1 MRDGTEAA
9 AVGGDRGAAHR
20 RRFRILA
27 VVWVSYLL
35 VYLARL
41 SVGPL
46 SPFLKDAFDLSN
58 AQVGALMSATALT
71 YAPTLIAAG
80 WLVDRVGV
88 RRMLAAGTLI
98 ASLCVL
104 TLFLAPSYWVVLG
117 LLALSGIGA
126 GCIYPSAVR
135 AVLLWFPVGERATAI
150 GVNQTAINISGIF
163 GAVTL
168 PAIAVRLGWE
178 YGFLAVGALGL
189 AVFAVAVLGYRDP
202 PGGDGA
208 PRAAASG
215 AHAGPPTGPGAPA
228 SVTGGASAPSLASAP
243 PPAGLQT
250 LLAARDVRLLALVG
264 FFLGVV
270 EYSALAHLVLY
281 LKSEF
286 LLTAVAAGAVLAL
299 AEASGAIGKPV
310 SGLVSDRRLGGRRRP
325 ALLAMAA
332 LALVACLALAAF
344 GADLGAAVYVVVAL
358 LGLSAIGWGG
368 LFGTAAGEIGGR
380 AAAGQVAGL
389 TAAAV
394 NVGVFV
400 GPPGFGALVD
410 LTGSYA
416 LAWLTLAVSCVA
428 AMGCIWLL
436 DEPRELC
443 PEPAACEV
451 PFDEL

>member
-1 MRDGTEAA
+1 
-9 AVGGDRGAAHR
+9 
-20 RRFRILA
+20 
-27 VVWVSYLL
+27 
-35 VYLARL
+35 
-41 SVGPL
+41 
-46 SPFLKDAFDLSN
+46 
-58 AQVGALMSATALT
+58 MSATALT

-104 TLFLAPSYWVVLG
+104 TLFLAPSYRVLLG

-150 GVNQTAINISGIF
+150 GVNQTAINISGIL

-168 PAIAVRLGWE
+168 PVIAVGLGWRA
-178 YGFLAVGALGL
+178 GFLAVGALGL
-189 AVFAVAVLGYRDP
+189 VVFAVAALGYQDP
-202 PGGDGA
+202 PGHDVSL
-208 PRAAASG
+208 RAAA
-215 AHAGPPTGPGAPA
+215 AGGTAPSPAPGPAPA
-228 SVTGGASAPSLASAP
+228 AL
-243 PPAGLQT
+243 LT
-250 LLAARDVRLLALVG
+250 LLASRDVRLLALVG

-281 LKSEF
+281 LRSEF

-299 AEASGAIGKPV
+299 AEASGAVGKPV

-332 LALVACLALAAF
+332 LAFAACLTLAAF

-394 NVGVFV
+394 NVGVFA

-410 LTGSYA
+410 LTGSYT
-416 LAWLTLAVSCVA
+416 LAWLSLAASCVA
-428 AMGCIWLL
+428 AMGCVRLL

-443 PEPAACEV
+443 QEPEVCEV

>member
-1 MRDGTEAA
+1 PRRSTRRARARAA
-9 AVGGDRGAAHR
+9 RSPAPVRRPAAPPAR
-20 RRFRILA
+20 RR
-27 VVWVSYLL
+27 
-35 VYLARL
+35 
-41 SVGPL
+41 
-46 SPFLKDAFDLSN
+46 
-58 AQVGALMSATALT
+58 
-71 YAPTLIAAG
+71 
-80 WLVDRVGV
+80 
-88 RRMLAAGTLI
+88 
-98 ASLCVL
+98 
-104 TLFLAPSYWVVLG
+104 PS
-117 LLALSGIGA
+117 
-126 GCIYPSAVR
+126 R
-135 AVLLWFPVGERATAI
+135 
-150 GVNQTAINISGIF
+150 N
-163 GAVTL
+163 
-168 PAIAVRLGWE
+168 
-178 YGFLAVGALGL
+178 
-189 AVFAVAVLGYRDP
+189 
-202 PGGDGA
+202 
-208 PRAAASG
+208 
-215 AHAGPPTGPGAPA
+215 
-228 SVTGGASAPSLASAP
+228 
-243 PPAGLQT
+243 
-250 LLAARDVRLLALVG
+250 RLLRLFALVG

-299 AEASGAIGKPV
+299 AEASGAVGKPV
-310 SGLVSDRRLGGRRRP
+310 SGLVSDRRLGGRRRL

-428 AMGCIWLL
+428 AIGCIWLL

-443 PEPAACEV
+443 PQPEVCAV

>member
-1 MRDGTEAA
+1 
-9 AVGGDRGAAHR
+9 
-20 RRFRILA
+20 
-27 VVWVSYLL
+27 
-35 VYLARL
+35 
-41 SVGPL
+41 
-46 SPFLKDAFDLSN
+46 
-58 AQVGALMSATALT
+58 MSATALT
-71 YAPTLIAAG
+71 YAPTLIGAG

-104 TLFLAPSYWVVLG
+104 TLFLAPSYWVLLA
-117 LLALSGIGA
+117 LLALSGVGA

-150 GVNQTAINISGIF
+150 GVNQTAINISGIL

-168 PAIAVRLGWE
+168 PVIAVGLGWE

-202 PGGDGA
+202 PEDGGA
-208 PRAAASG
+208 PRAVVADAERKAPGAAPVE
-215 AHAGPPTGPGAPA
+215 AAGPPTGSGAAAGIPAGAPA
-228 SVTGGASAPSLASAP
+228 SALAPARTGL
-243 PPAGLQT
+243 LT
-250 LLAARDVRLLALVG
+250 LLATRDVWLLALVG
-264 FFLGVV
+264 LFLGVV

-299 AEASGAIGKPV
+299 AEASGAVGKPL
-310 SGLVSDRRLGGRRRP
+310 SGLFSDRRLGGRRRP
-325 ALLAMAA
+325 ALMTMAA

-443 PEPAACEV
+443 PEPEVCEV

>member
-1 MRDGTEAA
+1 
-9 AVGGDRGAAHR
+9 
-20 RRFRILA
+20 
-27 VVWVSYLL
+27 
-35 VYLARL
+35 
-41 SVGPL
+41 
-46 SPFLKDAFDLSN
+46 
-58 AQVGALMSATALT
+58 MSATALT

-88 RRMLAAGTLI
+88 RRMLAAGTFI

-104 TLFLAPSYWVVLG
+104 TLFLAPSYRVLLG

-150 GVNQTAINISGIF
+150 GVNQTAINISGIL

-168 PAIAVRLGWE
+168 PVIAVGLGWQA
-178 YGFLAVGALGL
+178 GFLAVGALGL
-189 AVFAVAVLGYRDP
+189 VVFAVAALGYHDP
-202 PGGDGA
+202 PGHDGSLPA
-208 PRAAASG
+208 
-215 AHAGPPTGPGAPA
+215 APA
-228 SVTGGASAPSLASAP
+228 GATAPSPVPAP
-243 PPAGLQT
+243 APAALLT
-250 LLAARDVRLLALVG
+250 LLASRDVRLLALVG

-281 LKSEF
+281 LRSEF

-299 AEASGAIGKPV
+299 AEAAGAVGKPV
-310 SGLVSDRRLGGRRRP
+310 SGLVSDRRLDGRRRP

-332 LALVACLALAAF
+332 LALAACLALAAF

-410 LTGSYA
+410 LTGSYT

-428 AMGCIWLL
+428 AMGCVWLL

-443 PEPAACEV
+443 PEPEVCEI

>member
-1 MRDGTEAA
+1 
-9 AVGGDRGAAHR
+9 
-20 RRFRILA
+20 
-27 VVWVSYLL
+27 
-35 VYLARL
+35 
-41 SVGPL
+41 
-46 SPFLKDAFDLSN
+46 
-58 AQVGALMSATALT
+58 
-71 YAPTLIAAG
+71 
-80 WLVDRVGV
+80 
-88 RRMLAAGTLI
+88 
-98 ASLCVL
+98 
-104 TLFLAPSYWVVLG
+104 
-117 LLALSGIGA
+117 
-126 GCIYPSAVR
+126 
-135 AVLLWFPVGERATAI
+135 
-150 GVNQTAINISGIF
+150 
-163 GAVTL
+163 
-168 PAIAVRLGWE
+168 
-178 YGFLAVGALGL
+178 
-189 AVFAVAVLGYRDP
+189 
-202 PGGDGA
+202 
-208 PRAAASG
+208 
-215 AHAGPPTGPGAPA
+215 
-228 SVTGGASAPSLASAP
+228 
-243 PPAGLQT
+243 
-250 LLAARDVRLLALVG
+250 
-264 FFLGVV
+264 VV

-299 AEASGAIGKPV
+299 AEASGAVGKPV
-310 SGLVSDRRLGGRRRP
+310 SGLVSDRRLGGRRRL

-428 AMGCIWLL
+428 AIGCIWLL

-443 PEPAACEV
+443 PQPEVCAV

>member
-1 MRDGTEAA
+1 
-9 AVGGDRGAAHR
+9 AVGAAHR

-58 AQVGALMSATALT
+58 AQVGALMSATAFT
-71 YAPTLIAAG
+71 YAPTLIVAG
-80 WLVDRVGV
+80 WLVDRAGV

-104 TLFLAPSYWVVLG
+104 TLFLASSYWVVLG

-168 PAIAVRLGWE
+168 PVIAVRLGWE

-189 AVFAVAVLGYRDP
+189 AVFAVAVVGYGDP
-202 PGGDGA
+202 PGEDGD
-208 PRAAASG
+208 RSAAATG
-215 AHAGPPTGPGAPA
+215 ALAGPPMRPGAPA
-228 SVTGGASAPSLASAP
+228 SVTGGTSALWLAPAP
-243 PPAGLQT
+243 PPAGLLT

-264 FFLGVV
+264 LFLGVV

-310 SGLVSDRRLGGRRRP
+310 SGLFSDRRLGGRRRP

-443 PEPAACEV
+443 PVPEVCEI

>member
-1 MRDGTEAA
+1 M
-9 AVGGDRGAAHR
+9 
-20 RRFRILA
+20 
-27 VVWVSYLL
+27 W
-35 VYLARL
+35 
-41 SVGPL
+41 
-46 SPFLKDAFDLSN
+46 
-58 AQVGALMSATALT
+58 
-71 YAPTLIAAG
+71 
-80 WLVDRVGV
+80 
-88 RRMLAAGTLI
+88 
-98 ASLCVL
+98 
-104 TLFLAPSYWVVLG
+104 
-117 LLALSGIGA
+117 
-126 GCIYPSAVR
+126 
-135 AVLLWFPVGERATAI
+135 
-150 GVNQTAINISGIF
+150 
-163 GAVTL
+163 
-168 PAIAVRLGWE
+168 
-178 YGFLAVGALGL
+178 
-189 AVFAVAVLGYRDP
+189 
-202 PGGDGA
+202 
-208 PRAAASG
+208 
-215 AHAGPPTGPGAPA
+215 
-228 SVTGGASAPSLASAP
+228 
-243 PPAGLQT
+243 
-250 LLAARDVRLLALVG
+250 LLALVG
-264 FFLGVV
+264 LFLGVV

-299 AEASGAIGKPV
+299 AEASGAVGKPV
-310 SGLVSDRRLGGRRRP
+310 SGLFSDRRLGGRRRP

-332 LALVACLALAAF
+332 LALAACLALAAF

-443 PEPAACEV
+443 PEPEVCEV